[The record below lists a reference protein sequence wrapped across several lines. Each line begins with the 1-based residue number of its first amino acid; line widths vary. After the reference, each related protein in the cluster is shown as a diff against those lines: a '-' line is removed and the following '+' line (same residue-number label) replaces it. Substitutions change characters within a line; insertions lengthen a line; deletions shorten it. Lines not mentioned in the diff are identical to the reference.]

1 MGLGNRRIPNR
12 RLAELVA
19 GLGYTGAWTYI
30 SSGNVVFDAPGRRAD
45 IERRIEQAVEAD
57 VGFEATT
64 FVRSAAE
71 LARLR
76 DRSPF
81 GEVAAPQTYF
91 VTFLKAT
98 PTAATAAALEALSND
113 FDTLVVDG
121 RDVHWLMQGKSTDTL
136 LTKARWEGVIGV
148 NQSTSRNT
156 TMLYKLVGKLEAG

>member
-1 MGLGNRRIPNR
+1 VGLGNRRIANR
-12 RLAELVA
+12 RLAELVE
-19 GLGYTGAWTYI
+19 GLGYTDAWTYI

-45 IERRIEQAVEAD
+45 IERQIEQAVEAD

-76 DRSPF
+76 DRAPF

-91 VTFLKAT
+91 VTFLKAA
-98 PTAATAAALEALSND
+98 PTAEAARRLEALSND
-113 FDTLVVDG
+113 FDTLVVEG

-136 LTKARWEGVIGV
+136 LTKKRWEGVVGV
-148 NQSTSRNT
+148 DRSTSRNT
-156 TMLYKLVGKLEAG
+156 TMLYKLVAKLEAG